1 MEDKTYIILGVIYL
15 VIAIVLVVAALVL
28 LNKHTRKKLE
38 QILINLEINKNLI
51 ISGNILTE
59 LNKVGS
65 LINNKKLEERYN
77 NWKERYKQIKDVDI
91 PLLDNK
97 LNDLDSLIKDKKYK
111 EFAKESSDLELEI
124 YYTKSKC
131 DFLLNEIREITLSE
145 SKNREIVTNL
155 KKVYREVYLKYND
168 NKGDY
173 EGLNNTIELQFENI
187 DKLFNSFEI
196 TMENNDYSEAPKI
209 VKALSD
215 NIGNMEI
222 IINDASSII
231 LMGKKLIPSKIDN
244 IKEIY
249 DRMTKEGYLLDYLN
263 IDYNIQEAEKKIADV
278 FDRLK
283 VLNVNDSVIELK
295 TILDYFES
303 LYSDFDK
310 EKDAKKNY
318 EKLSHKIA
326 IKNKKLSA
334 VIKNILSKIDEIKY
348 SYDLSDEDILGIDEL
363 NLSIKN
369 SKNDYE
375 IIVEKFRGKSFS
387 YSQLYKELEL
397 INNRL
402 LILEEKVE
410 QTLKFLSSLKED
422 EVRAREQLEE
432 IKSILESSKE
442 KMESFK
448 LPVIPS
454 DYYVELSEAVDAI
467 ENMATE
473 LKKKPIHKWQKENKR
488 YISITG
494 MRKEEGGNRAG
505 IKGCIL
511 TNKKGNIVKFHPLLV
526 VNDDFENW
534 FINKYNIELCKLYR
548 EPFNFKRTGCKGCP
562 FSLDLQEQLDTMA
575 MYLPSE
581 KKQCEMIWKPVY
593 QEYRR
598 LGYRLRKDKG
608 QMSIFDFVEKGE

>member
-15 VIAIVLVVAALVL
+15 VIAIVLVVVALVL

-65 LINNKKLEERYN
+65 LINNKMLEERYN

-91 PLLDNK
+91 PLLDDK
-97 LNDLDSLIKDKKYK
+97 LNYLDTLIKDKKYK
-111 EFAKESSDLELEI
+111 EFTKESSNLELEI

-131 DFLLNEIREITLSE
+131 DFLLEEIREITLSE

-363 NLSIKN
+363 NLNIKN

-473 LKKKPIHKWQKENKR
+473 LKKKPI
-488 YISITG
+488 SIKTLNLRVDTARDLVLKLYKNTSETIKNASLAESTIVYSNRFRVAG
-494 MRKEEGGNRAG
+494 KINNALNRAEDYFYDG
-505 IKGCIL
+505 
-511 TNKKGNIVKFHPLLV
+511 
-526 VNDDFENW
+526 
-534 FINKYNIELCKLYR
+534 KYNEALEVAIK
-548 EPFNFKRTGCKGCP
+548 
-562 FSLDLQEQLDTMA
+562 A
-575 MYLPSE
+575 VSE
-581 KKQCEMIWKPVY
+581 VNPNIYNEVMIAKNKI
-593 QEYRR
+593 
-598 LGYRLRKDKG
+598 L
-608 QMSIFDFVEKGE
+608 

>member
-91 PLLDNK
+91 PLLDDK
-97 LNDLDSLIKDKKYK
+97 LNYLDTLIKDKKYK
-111 EFAKESSDLELEI
+111 EFTKESSNLELEI

-155 KKVYREVYLKYND
+155 KKVYREIYLKYND

-173 EGLNNTIELQFENI
+173 EGFNNTIELQFENI

-397 INNRL
+397 INDRL

-467 ENMATE
+467 ENMETE
-473 LKKKPIHKWQKENKR
+473 LNKKPI
-488 YISITG
+488 SIKTLNLRVDTARDLVLKLYKNTSETIKNASLAESTIVYSNRFRVAG
-494 MRKEEGGNRAG
+494 KINNALNRAEDYFYEG
-505 IKGCIL
+505 
-511 TNKKGNIVKFHPLLV
+511 
-526 VNDDFENW
+526 
-534 FINKYNIELCKLYR
+534 KYNEALEVAIK
-548 EPFNFKRTGCKGCP
+548 
-562 FSLDLQEQLDTMA
+562 A
-575 MYLPSE
+575 VSE
-581 KKQCEMIWKPVY
+581 VNPNIYNEVMIAKNKI
-593 QEYRR
+593 
-598 LGYRLRKDKG
+598 L
-608 QMSIFDFVEKGE
+608 